1 MLSDKEIELL
11 TEKFSKRMQKVTE
24 VTYTTI
30 AKRIKKIGKMSK
42 TDLLAINRLVL
53 FTEDMT
59 KIVQELHK
67 QTDKNISEIE
77 EMYKAISENDYKDNK
92 INFEV
97 NNIEYIPYE
106 QNNRLKSI
114 VEAVARAS
122 EKEMINIAQTTAIGF
137 KDYIDNKVVYKGLA
151 QAYQE
156 LLDTA
161 ITSVSIGVSDYQTEM
176 YKILK
181 PLVSSGIRKIDY
193 ASGYSRRLD
202 SSVRQSILM
211 GIRKVNQET
220 TNAIGEQFG
229 ADGYEITAHGD
240 CAPDHLDIQG
250 KQYSKKEFRNLNNEL
265 DRPIGELNCKHFAYP
280 IVLGVSSP
288 SHTKKQLKEL
298 RQESTRKIEYEGKTY
313 TAYEATQVQR
323 KLETQI
329 RQYKEQKLIGNEK
342 IIKEANQKIRAL
354 TNKYKDF
361 SEKAKLPIRMNRLR
375 MPRIK

>member
-114 VEAVARAS
+114 VEAVARAT
-122 EKEMINIAQTTAIGF
+122 EKEMINIAQTTAIVF
-137 KDYIDNKVVYKGLA
+137 NDYIDNKVVY
-151 QAYQE
+151 
-156 LLDTA
+156 
-161 ITSVSIGVSDYQTEM
+161 
-176 YKILK
+176 
-181 PLVSSGIRKIDY
+181 
-193 ASGYSRRLD
+193 
-202 SSVRQSILM
+202 
-211 GIRKVNQET
+211 
-220 TNAIGEQFG
+220 
-229 ADGYEITAHGD
+229 
-240 CAPDHLDIQG
+240 
-250 KQYSKKEFRNLNNEL
+250 
-265 DRPIGELNCKHFAYP
+265 
-280 IVLGVSSP
+280 
-288 SHTKKQLKEL
+288 
-298 RQESTRKIEYEGKTY
+298 
-313 TAYEATQVQR
+313 
-323 KLETQI
+323 
-329 RQYKEQKLIGNEK
+329 
-342 IIKEANQKIRAL
+342 
-354 TNKYKDF
+354 
-361 SEKAKLPIRMNRLR
+361 
-375 MPRIK
+375 